1 MDRQALW
8 TILEPGVA
16 SLGFE
21 LVELEFGG
29 SAATLRL
36 FIDGPDGVTI
46 DDCARVSRQ
55 VSAILDVADPIAG
68 NYTLEVSSPGIDR
81 PLVKPEHF
89 VAAVGETV
97 RVETSVHHMGRRRFL
112 GHLAEAGDLSIVVEV
127 DGEAYEL
134 EYQQID
140 RAKLIAQL

>member
-21 LVELEFGG
+21 IVELEFGG